1 MRRVVGLVLAGLGA
15 FFLAVSLLMRLY
27 VPGQVVKY
35 PLDENTVITL
45 VGHNMIYFSKHQG
58 KQLSGV
64 TLTSTSTIQGDVAAG
79 KAAGSNTAVWTQR
92 TALQN
97 LAGKETL
104 SYFSQ
109 RSAFNRRT
117 GQLINCCGAA
127 VGKSTTVQQ
136 SGQGFVWPF
145 GTQEQTYQ
153 VFDPY
158 TLRPEPF
165 TFQGSGKV
173 DGMKAFKFVEQVTN
187 QKIGSMVVPK
197 SITGDL
203 SGGTVTLNQVMTATN
218 TYWVDPVTGYPLN
231 ITENQIVAL
240 TDATGATKVIALQGT
255 LAETPQSIRAAV
267 DNANSAHTAIAWVQD
282 IGPLIAAV
290 LGIALLILGVLMVIQ
305 SPEIGSAAG
314 YPGPTR
320 GGSSGE
326 WLFGDGSASGDPSAN
341 GAGGEEAA
349 RSEPESPAEQTKVEE
364 AAGRQPEPGAPAEAG
379 QEGQAGA
386 HAGSGEEESAGSSA

>member
-27 VPGQVVKY
+27 VPGQVVKF
-35 PLDENTVITL
+35 PLDENTVVQL
-45 VGHNMIYFSKHQG
+45 VGHNMIYFSKHEG

-79 KAAGSNTAVWTQR
+79 KAAGSNTAVWTER

-97 LAGKETL
+97 PAGKETL
-104 SYFSQ
+104 SFFTQ

-117 GQLINCCGAA
+117 GELVNCCGAA
-127 VGKSTTVQQ
+127 VGNSTTVHQ

-145 GTQEQTYQ
+145 GTGEQTYQ
-153 VFDPY
+153 VFDPN
-158 TLRPEPF
+158 TLRPEPA

-187 QKIGSMVVPK
+187 QKIGTMEVPK

-203 SGGTVTLNQVMTATN
+203 SGGTITLNEVMTATN
-218 TYWVDPVTGYPLN
+218 TFWIDPVTGYPVN
-231 ITENQIVAL
+231 IVENQIIAL
-240 TDATGATKVIALQGT
+240 TDDTGATKVIALQGT
-255 LAETPQSIRAAV
+255 LAETPQSIKVAV
-267 DNANSAHTAIAWVQD
+267 DNANSAHTDIAWVQD

-305 SPEIGSAAG
+305 SPEIGSAVG
-314 YPGPTR
+314 YPGPT
-320 GGSSGE
+320 GDGSNSE

-341 GAGGEEAA
+341 GAGGEEAPSA
-349 RSEPESPAEQTKVEE
+349 EPESRAEQTTVDEP
-364 AAGRQPEPGAPAEAG
+364 AGRQPEPDAPAEAS
-379 QEGQAGA
+379 QEKHAA
-386 HAGSGEEESAGSSA
+386 ADAGSGEEESADSPA